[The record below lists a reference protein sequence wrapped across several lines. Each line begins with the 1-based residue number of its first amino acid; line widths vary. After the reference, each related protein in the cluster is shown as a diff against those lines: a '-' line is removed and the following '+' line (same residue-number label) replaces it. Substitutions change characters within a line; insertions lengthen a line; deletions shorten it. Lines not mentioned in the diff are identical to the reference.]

1 VETCAAGE
9 GRVPNRR
16 DKPVQRAPP
25 GPSRGSPLGPSRGS
39 NSDTEQGIAAKAE
52 QGITVG
58 PEQGIAAG
66 ANRGPVLCG
75 TTGRGSPPPIGDRLD
90 SVTMRSGTQL

>member
-1 VETCAAGE
+1 VETCTAGE

-52 QGITVG
+52 QGI
-58 PEQGIAAG
+58 AAG